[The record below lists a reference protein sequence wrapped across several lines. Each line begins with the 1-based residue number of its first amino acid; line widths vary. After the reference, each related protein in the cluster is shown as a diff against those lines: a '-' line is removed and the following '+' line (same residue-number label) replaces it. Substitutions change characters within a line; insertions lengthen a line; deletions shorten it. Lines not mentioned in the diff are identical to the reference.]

1 MVQRVRWVQKVQWGW
16 CGAKNNEAPRSF
28 NSASCCC
35 HFERKRE
42 ISMAERSLADVR
54 QHQDI
59 VFPWRI
65 HADSRRAVEIEGCA
79 RDDDTKGWLSP
90 RPSGIA
96 LFIRRRNRHH
106 NPEPAPLSSKLSLF
120 VPCIL
125 LSRLL

>member
-1 MVQRVRWVQKVQWGW
+1 MVDWFMAWIAGDNRFKWFNGFDGFKRFNGGW

-28 NSASCCC
+28 NSASRRC
-35 HFERKRE
+35 HFERSRE
-42 ISMAERSLADVR
+42 ISMAERSLPDVR

-96 LFIRRRNRHH
+96 PFIRRRSRHH
-106 NPEPAPLSSKLSLF
+106 NPEP
-120 VPCIL
+120 
-125 LSRLL
+125 